1 MSEVLHFDNQS
12 ISHFLITDIFFLLD
26 DRQRR
31 NQPHKTAVCDKCGR
45 QKKSCDTGCRNMI
58 ILPQVSKSGQAILNH
73 ETESLRKL
81 LKVLKSHICEL
92 NIVQN

>member
-1 MSEVLHFDNQS
+1 MSEVVKNTHFG
-12 ISHFLITDIFFLLD
+12 LD
-26 DRQRR
+26 DRKRR
-31 NQPHKTAVCDKCGR
+31 KEPHKTAVCDKCGR